1 MLTSSCRPF
10 APVPFDVGTWPGI
23 SGYDAIRRNGRSS
36 TSFRLRRS
44 APSSTRG
51 IETMMSS
58 PLPACGLGMPVRFS
72 PSGWRGRRPA
82 ASACDP
88 TTGGSVDE
96 GAQSR
101 VGSQVPAA
109 NRRSPT
115 THCSFLAI
123 SSIPGLVSR
132 GDGALAAGGRLT
144 ETSLAAGRAERGYRI
159 FTSSV
164 GERWKLD
171 GGS

>member
-1 MLTSSCRPF
+1 MS
-10 APVPFDVGTWPGI
+10 
-23 SGYDAIRRNGRSS
+23 
-36 TSFRLRRS
+36 SFRRS
-44 APSSTRG
+44 TVRSWVMARNQRLHEVIRQDGRGLDDVAYEAGADPRTVGRWITSGRAAGSEGGQGRQRADPS
-51 IETMMSS
+51 
-58 PLPACGLGMPVRFS
+58 A
-72 PSGWRGRRPA
+72 
-82 ASACDP
+82 
-88 TTGGSVDE
+88 GGSGDE
-96 GAQSR
+96 NAQSP
-101 VGSQVPAA
+101 VGRWVPVA

-115 THCSFLAI
+115 TQCSFLAI

-144 ETSLAAGRAERGYRI
+144 ETPLAAGRAERGYRI